1 MLATTFV
8 PGFIVNT
15 PVPRIKPGMFRCRR
29 DHEGDEMK
37 KLITIMFFASLAA
50 GSLCGCAA
58 DGHGLG
64 ANTPSFMGEHPEV
77 DENEKLVNEEF
88 KKEH

>member
-1 MLATTFV
+1 
-8 PGFIVNT
+8 
-15 PVPRIKPGMFRCRR
+15 
-29 DHEGDEMK
+29 MK
-37 KLITIMFFASLAA
+37 KLITIIFFASLAA
-50 GSLCGCAA
+50 GSLSGCAA

-64 ANTPSFMGEHPEV
+64 ADKPNYMGEHPEV

>member
-1 MLATTFV
+1 MLATVFA
-8 PGFIVNT
+8 PGFIVNALA
-15 PVPRIKPGMFRCRR
+15 PRIKPGMFSCRR

-37 KLITIMFFASLAA
+37 KLITIIFFASLAA
-50 GSLCGCAA
+50 GSLSGCAT

-64 ANTPSFMGEHPEV
+64 ANTPNFMGEHPEV
-77 DENEKLVNEEF
+77 DEDEKLVNEEF